1 MGNIKNNKSID
12 VIIPVYN
19 GEKFIIDA
27 IKSVE
32 AQSFKVNNIYI
43 IDDGSTDNTASII
56 KDYKNRSNSP
66 INYLYKENGGPN
78 SARNKGVDLSR
89 ADFIAF
95 LDGDDIWMEN
105 KLKKQIE
112 VFQSTKY
119 SKLGLVYSDYNPI
132 DSRGNIIDTKKIKI
146 DERFRGNA
154 FNTVLG
160 SNKIIGSSSSVLI
173 KREVFS
179 NVGTFDENLR
189 FSEDWDMWIRISE
202 KYQIDYSNE
211 ILVNIRRHE
220 KNTTNNIFN
229 SFIGE
234 IDFYNKWTILLGE
247 KTPPIE
253 WKERIVYRLMRSL
266 PDTKLFKILKNKMP
280 IKIREKILGKNFS
293 YIGGFIF
300 LIKRI
305 IIRNLNTNG

>member
-266 PDTKLFKILKNKMP
+266 PDTKLFKILKNKQ
-280 IKIREKILGKNFS
+280 RRLEKAVL
-293 YIGGFIF
+293 FI
-300 LIKRI
+300 
-305 IIRNLNTNG
+305 